1 MTIGE
6 KSRFILSPDYTT
18 GIEKVFDIS
27 PKKSSLI
34 FEIELLKIIEPIK
47 KISDMTYEEKL
58 LEAKKLKIKGV
69 EKFKIKDIA
78 AARDLFERSATYL
91 ESIEKIKE
99 VEAEGVNLYAVI
111 LSNLCICYNQLKEYQ
126 YIIKIANKGLKIKE
140 LPKFYYFRAI
150 AYIFIMMKLI

>member
-1 MTIGE
+1 MKIGE

-99 VEAEGVNLYAVI
+99 VEAEGVNLYALFCQIFVFVI
-111 LSNLCICYNQLKEYQ
+111 IN
-126 YIIKIANKGLKIKE
+126 
-140 LPKFYYFRAI
+140 
-150 AYIFIMMKLI
+150 